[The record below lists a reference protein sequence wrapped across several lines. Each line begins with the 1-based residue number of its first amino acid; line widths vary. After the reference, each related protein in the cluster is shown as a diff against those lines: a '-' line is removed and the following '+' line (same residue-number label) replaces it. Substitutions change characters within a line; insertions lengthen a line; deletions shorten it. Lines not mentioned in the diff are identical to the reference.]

1 MEMEEI
7 YEVYSLAFVTK
18 LIFLLPRTKEM
29 FYLNTDAECNMSV
42 HPLPQV
48 KVEEKKKVDFS
59 SFLILYILL

>member
-18 LIFLLPRTKEM
+18 LIFLQPRTKEM

-42 HPLPQV
+42 HPLPRV
-48 KVEEKKKVDFS
+48 KGEEKKK
-59 SFLILYILL
+59 